1 MTQNTVIRAMVI
13 DDEEPA
19 RSEIKYLLEQHA
31 DVCVVCEAGNYQDA
45 LAAIR
50 QCQPHLVFLDIEMP
64 GMNGINVAEKI
75 AEILQPFI
83 VFATA
88 HEEFALKAFDLN
100 AVDYLLK
107 PFAAKRVEQ
116 CISKVRS
123 LLAAR
128 APVAV
133 QAAANGAA
141 AKPDYC
147 RQKLAIDL
155 NGKAQIINTADI
167 IAAGS
172 SEGQVTIYAASG
184 NYQVNMTLQE
194 LQNRLDE
201 QLFFRSHRGYLVNLE
216 KIREVIP
223 WFNGTY
229 NLVMEGLAG
238 MEIPVSRPQA
248 PKLRKMFGL

>member
-1 MTQNTVIRAMVI
+1 MNQSLIIRVMVV

-45 LAAIR
+45 LAAVR
-50 QCQPHLVFLDIEMP
+50 QCRPHLVFLDIEMP
-64 GMNGINVAEKI
+64 GMNGIHVAEKI
-75 AEILQPFI
+75 SEILQPFI

-88 HEEFALKAFDLN
+88 HEEFAIKAFDLN

-116 CISKVRS
+116 CINKVRS

-133 QAAANGAA
+133 SAPVAGT

-147 RQKLAIDL
+147 RQKLAIEQ
-155 NGKAQIINTADI
+155 NGKAQIVNTCDI

-172 SEGQVTIYAASG
+172 TEGQVTIYAVSG
-184 NYQVNMTLQE
+184 NYQVNMTLQD
-194 LQNRLDE
+194 LQARLDE
-201 QLFFRSHRGYLVNLE
+201 NRFFRSHRGYLVNLE

-248 PKLRKMFGL
+248 PKLRKLFGL

>member
-1 MTQNTVIRAMVI
+1 MNHNNIIRVMVV

-50 QCQPHLVFLDIEMP
+50 QCRPHLVFLDIEMP
-64 GMNGINVAEKI
+64 GMNGIHVAEKI
-75 AEILQPFI
+75 SEILEPYI

-88 HEEFALKAFDLN
+88 HEEFAIKAFELN

-116 CISKVRS
+116 CINKVRS
-123 LLAAR
+123 LLAGR

-133 QAAANGAA
+133 SGALNPPG
-141 AKPDYC
+141 KPDCC
-147 RQKLAIDL
+147 RQKLAIEQ

-172 SEGQVTIYAASG
+172 SEGQVTIYAAAG
-184 NYQVNMTLQE
+184 NYQVNMTLQD
-194 LQNRLDE
+194 LQARLDE
-201 QLFFRSHRGYLVNLE
+201 NQFFRSHRGYLVNLE
-216 KIREVIP
+216 KIREVVP

-229 NLVMEGLAG
+229 NLVMEGLTG
-238 MEIPVSRPQA
+238 VEIPVSRPQA

>member
-1 MTQNTVIRAMVI
+1 MTQNLVIRAMVI

-19 RSEIKYLLEQHA
+19 RSEIKYLLEQHT

-50 QCQPHLVFLDIEMP
+50 QCRPHLVFLDIEMP
-64 GMNGINVAEKI
+64 GMNGIHVAEKI
-75 AEILQPFI
+75 TEILQPFI

-107 PFAAKRVEQ
+107 PFAARRVEQ
-116 CISKVRS
+116 CINKVRS

-133 QAAANGAA
+133 SSTSNGSAP
-141 AKPDYC
+141 PDYC
-147 RQKLAIDL
+147 RQKLAIEQ
-155 NGKAQIINTADI
+155 NGKVQIINTADI

-172 SEGQVTIYAASG
+172 SEGQVTIYAVPK
-184 NYQVNMTLQE
+184 NYQVNMTLQD
-194 LQNRLDE
+194 LQTRLDE
-201 QLFFRSHRGYLVNLE
+201 NQFFRSHRGYLVNLE